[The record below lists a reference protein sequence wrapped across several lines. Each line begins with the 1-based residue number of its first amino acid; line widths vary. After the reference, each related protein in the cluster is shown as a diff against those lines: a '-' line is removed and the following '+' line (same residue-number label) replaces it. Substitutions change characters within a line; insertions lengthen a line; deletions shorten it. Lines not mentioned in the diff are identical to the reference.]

1 MRGKTIFCKTIFC
14 KAIFQA
20 CLAVLLLLVA
30 FLPLAC
36 CSDDTE
42 KAELASY
49 KWETVAVSQ
58 EELHLPA
65 DYMNHDELYLFV
77 SRDVLESHYDLS
89 QVTLNDKPI
98 TLVDSSFNIPGPG
111 AKALFLVGT
120 FDVSDASSV
129 GVLKVPGMTKTNDIA
144 IGYKVK

>member
-1 MRGKTIFCKTIFC
+1 MRSKPNFC

-20 CLAVLLLLVA
+20 CFAVVLLLVA
-30 FLPLAC
+30 LFPLAC

-58 EELHLPA
+58 EEFQLPA

-98 TLVDSSFNIPGPG
+98 TLVDSSFNVPGPG

-120 FDVSDASSV
+120 FDVNDASSA
-129 GVLKVPGMTKTNDIA
+129 GVLKVPGMKKTNDVA